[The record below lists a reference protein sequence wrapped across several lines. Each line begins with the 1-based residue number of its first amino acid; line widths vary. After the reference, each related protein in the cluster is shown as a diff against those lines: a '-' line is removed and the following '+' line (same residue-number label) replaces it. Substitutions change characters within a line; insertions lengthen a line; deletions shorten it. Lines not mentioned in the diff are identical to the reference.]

1 MRKTKKS
8 PPFIHK
14 NGRPIEHD
22 PIFVRT
28 APIPACLLRTG
39 TLNYNEWMI
48 HYGARSAQEANRV
61 PNETFPAAK
70 PV

>member
-8 PPFIHK
+8 LLFIDKPPHAA
-14 NGRPIEHD
+14 HD
-22 PIFVRT
+22 PIFVRA
-28 APIPACLLRTG
+28 APILPCLLRTSK
-39 TLNYNEWMI
+39 LIYNGWMTR
-48 HYGARSAQEANRV
+48 YGARSAQEANRV